1 MEGERDAVK
10 EGERDAVKEG
20 VREGMD
26 GEGWREGGMP
36 TKKRT
41 CQCMMCKL
49 AVTEMVYVR
58 NTLHLIPCSSDR
70 R

>member
-1 MEGERDAVK
+1 MEGERD
-10 EGERDAVKEG
+10 G
-20 VREGMD
+20 VREVMD

-58 NTLHLIPCSSDR
+58 NTLHLISCSSDR